1 MEEQQNKKM
10 FSFYL
15 LVNWTDGTVMVR
27 QTDRGAFKNLR
38 LIPIKVNLTLTL
50 PSVPVLEANI
60 DVPEEKVAEL
70 MMAAITNKE
79 NFG

>member
-15 LVNWTDGTVMVR
+15 LVDWRKETVTVR
-27 QTDRGAFKNLR
+27 QTDRGAFNNLS

-70 MMAAITNKE
+70 MMTAITNKE